1 MVAISVKLFRTHCNS
16 ARAKCICADSISG
29 KQKLKLC
36 EMGYQ
41 VKAMYF
47 LFASVKSNTVLFAYT
62 YYDSL
67 PTSRCVCAVKATDTC
82 KINITV
88 PKCFWMTDIF
98 KSIS

>member
-47 LFASVKSNTVLFAYT
+47 LFASVKSNTVLFAYIT
-62 YYDSL
+62 ILY
-67 PTSRCVCAVKATDTC
+67 PRHVACVQLKLQTHVKL
-82 KINITV
+82 I
-88 PKCFWMTDIF
+88 
-98 KSIS
+98 